1 MQALSLLLMTWTVV
15 LCSDNG
21 LLQFAHFASG
31 WDGLQPK
38 SIRYPSCR
46 SQQKL
51 SGLPPVTDASVGA

>member
-31 WDGLQPK
+31 CDGLQPK
-38 SIRYPSCR
+38 SIRRTSCR
-46 SQQKL
+46 SQQFWRD
-51 SGLPPVTDASVGA
+51 LPHLKGA